1 MLVNMK
7 KIIKDATE
15 NNRSVAAFNV
25 FGYEDAKA
33 VIDAAESLNAPVIL
47 MSNKDAVEFM
57 DVKYSSNLFGAMA
70 KDASVPVCVHLDH
83 AKEYALIEKAIEAG
97 YTSVMYDGSQL
108 PLEENIKNTK
118 KAVKLAK
125 EHNVTV
131 EAEIGSVAYSDKNL
145 NVKNVYTEPEEAKRF
160 ASETGVDAL
169 AVAIGTLHRME
180 VQEAVIQY
188 DRIKEILKLIDI
200 PIVIH
205 GSSGVKDEDL
215 KKLTKYNVGKV
226 NIGTALRMSFG
237 NTLRDELK
245 NKPDEFDRMKLFKK
259 PMEETKRVAIEKM
272 KLLGW

>member
-1 MLVNMK
+1 MK

-57 DVKYSSNLFGAMA
+57 DVRYSSNLFGAMA